1 MLISCNK
8 VNNHKICSKGS
19 KNLDLSFDLSNSTE
33 KIDADA
39 WQQVSIFGSYFLQL
53 PFLKVIEQTQPKN
66 MRFYYATIYKNN
78 QAVAITY
85 FQLVNFSSENF
96 QSYIGTENT
105 TESCLITNYLKKYLT
120 THLLKNV
127 TKNDVRLLICG
138 NAFVSGQH
146 GIAYLP
152 NINKTDIF
160 DAIADVI
167 YEIGEAEKTNGKIA
181 ASLVKDFSITTTEKA
196 DELKE
201 FKYHNFIVE
210 PNMTVNNNWK
220 TFDEYLNSMS
230 KKYRN
235 RAKTVQKNGS
245 AVERV
250 DFSANDI
257 EKNKNQIQQLFDNVA
272 FKAPFRMADV
282 SVDYFIEMKNKL
294 SNTFNFVAY
303 YHQNQLVGFRTSFI
317 TPQAVEAH
325 FIGLNY
331 DFNKE
336 LDLYQNMLYDYI
348 QETISYQLPVL
359 SLGRTASEIKSTVGA
374 EAQQLTC
381 YIKHHNPLSNHL
393 IKPFIDSIKTTEWV
407 PRSPFKELQIQETY

>member
-1 MLISCNK
+1 MLISCNT
-8 VNNHKICSKGS
+8 VNNKKTDSKEN
-19 KNLDLSFDLSNSTE
+19 KNLELYFDLSNSAQKLNSE
-33 KIDADA
+33 A
-39 WQQVSIFGSYFLQL
+39 WQQVAMFGSYFLQL
-53 PFLKVIEQTQPKN
+53 PFLKVIEQTQPSN
-66 MRFYYATIYKNN
+66 MRFYYATLFKNN
-78 QAVAITY
+78 LPIAIAY
-85 FQLVNFSSENF
+85 FQLVNFSSDNF
-96 QSYIGTENT
+96 QRYIGTENT
-105 TESCLITNYLKKYLT
+105 LDNCKITNYLKKYLT
-120 THLLKNV
+120 THLLRNV

-138 NAFVSGQH
+138 NAFISGQH

-152 NINKTDIF
+152 NINKTEIF

-167 YEIGEAEKTNGKIA
+167 YEIGEVEKNNGKIS

-220 TFDEYLNSMS
+220 TFDEYLNAMS

-245 AVERV
+245 SVERI

-257 EKNKNQIQQLFDNVA
+257 AKHKKTIQELFNNVA
-272 FKAPFRMADV
+272 FKAPFRMADL
-282 SVDYFIEMKNKL
+282 SADYFIEMKTKL
-294 SNTFNFVAY
+294 SSTFNFVAY
-303 YHQNQLVGFRTSFI
+303 FYQNQLVGFRTSFI

-348 QETISYQLPVL
+348 QETINYQLPLL
-359 SLGRTASEIKSTVGA
+359 SLGRTAAEIKSTVGA

-407 PRSPFKELQIQETY
+407 PRSPFKELQIQEMY